1 MRGASSASALRC
13 VWSTCVSRGKFGD
26 GHKIEVSY
34 KEGSAL
40 AATTSVM
47 GLVPVANK
55 LSDFA
60 GLIIFKVAATCN
72 QMRVSELFEQMEAR
86 PMSAGISDWA
96 MRQTS
101 MEEVFLRVATASEVD
116 NEKLVAVTISRTADD
131 PEAGLPTKEDL
142 PPCQPPSPPVSANS
156 PRRDQVLPMQQTDL
170 ESMGA

>member
-1 MRGASSASALRC
+1 MRLK
-13 VWSTCVSRGKFGD
+13 GKFGD

-72 QMRVSELFEQMEAR
+72 QMRVS
-86 PMSAGISDWA
+86 
-96 MRQTS
+96 
-101 MEEVFLRVATASEVD
+101 VLRA
-116 NEKLVAVTISRTADD
+116 L
-131 PEAGLPTKEDL
+131 
-142 PPCQPPSPPVSANS
+142 
-156 PRRDQVLPMQQTDL
+156 
-170 ESMGA
+170 